1 MEPIEARK
9 TFRTLE
15 PIHGMIYFT
24 PEGPPA
30 YEAIG
35 LQGPRMGYFASRV
48 AAMGAVPAEVVIA
61 TFYNFEPS
69 LVRRAIPAAWGLA
82 TPARLR
88 GASRT
93 SRRRSRPGSA
103 IS

>member
-82 TPARLR
+82 T
-88 GASRT
+88 
-93 SRRRSRPGSA
+93 
-103 IS
+103 I